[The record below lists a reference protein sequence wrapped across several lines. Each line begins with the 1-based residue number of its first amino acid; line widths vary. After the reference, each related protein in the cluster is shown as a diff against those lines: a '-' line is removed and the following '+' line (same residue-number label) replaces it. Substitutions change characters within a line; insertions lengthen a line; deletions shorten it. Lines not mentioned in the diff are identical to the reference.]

1 MPVLI
6 LKPHN
11 ERLETIVAAQERLAQ
26 ERADKQTAEIPV
38 VEEIE
43 VVEIVEEVVST
54 DDTQE
59 KEGE

>member
-1 MPVLI
+1 M
-6 LKPHN
+6 
-11 ERLETIVAAQERLAQ
+11 ETIIAAQERLAQ